1 MEKIWAF
8 GEPGQ
13 SLKSRM
19 KRDKKEKMELDEL
32 NHLLVSLQLR
42 SDEPNTAIN
51 QSAVFAAPVS
61 SYMSVLERTKKKK
74 NIQKDEGASWY
85 ILSIRRA
92 TLRGYPHASTLT
104 PFSLAAATTRS
115 AAVGSPC
122 FCSNA
127 TYCEARER
135 SPRAQRRVVAEKSE
149 YASPY
154 VSRERQARHGRPVQ
168 RPCLFEAL
176 LLHLERARSATDQK
190 SRRAH
195 SPD

>member
-1 MEKIWAF
+1 LEKIWAF

-74 NIQKDEGASWY
+74 YKKTKAPSGIYYRLDVPLCG
-85 ILSIRRA
+85 A
-92 TLRGYPHASTLT
+92 TL
-104 PFSLAAATTRS
+104 TR
-115 AAVGSPC
+115 
-122 FCSNA
+122 
-127 TYCEARER
+127 
-135 SPRAQRRVVAEKSE
+135 PR
-149 YASPY
+149 
-154 VSRERQARHGRPVQ
+154 
-168 RPCLFEAL
+168 
-176 LLHLERARSATDQK
+176 
-190 SRRAH
+190 
-195 SPD
+195 